1 MPVAVR
7 RARWLTPGNLI
18 SATRPRSVISAD
30 TIILTMPVPFVFAV
44 VLRQLL
50 DKAFG
55 DIQRVTRQS
64 RLQLVATRVTWVRG
78 KTPAGPDAIKSLHI
92 VDTCF
97 YYPED
102 R

>member
-1 MPVAVR
+1 
-7 RARWLTPGNLI
+7 
-18 SATRPRSVISAD
+18 
-30 TIILTMPVPFVFAV
+30 MPVPFVFAV

-78 KTPAGPDAIKSLHI
+78 KTPADPDAIKGLHI
-92 VDTCF
+92 ADTCF

-102 R
+102 RWISENALIARELAQRIEVS